1 MKKIIL
7 FILLFS
13 VFVSDTSAY
22 NISEKQQKIILNLKE
37 ELYFASLHQ
46 EKSWFEENLKKIDK
60 NIAKNKNSPEKLI
73 ILFELKK
80 EFIKL
85 RNENF
90 PEFIEK
96 VPDTNEDEKNEIKK
110 YYKDFFTQHGK
121 NITTKLQV
129 PAKCR
134 EFYKEI
140 DEIWKKYDFPTPLII
155 ATWWKETNCWLS
167 NPKNGWWPFQITSTY
182 HTPWVLTFAQF
193 EKKVIQYIEF
203 SRGKIA
209 SYEKNATLKKRFKK
223 EKINISYY
231 NFSLSDLQ
239 LYAVLYNGAGK
250 TTDITKNTFA
260 NANLNTSLTSNS
272 DGLVTRFLK
281 IIHYQSQR

>member
-1 MKKIIL
+1 M
-7 FILLFS
+7 FS
-13 VFVSDTSAY
+13 FHITHAY
-22 NISEKQQKIILNLKE
+22 NISPTQEKIILNLKE

-46 EKSWFEENLKKIDK
+46 EKSWFEENLKNIDK

-90 PEFIEK
+90 PEFVEK
-96 VPDTNEDEKNEIKK
+96 IEKNEENKDEIKQ
-110 YYKDFFTQHGK
+110 YYKDFFSQHGK
-121 NITTKLQV
+121 NITTKLEV
-129 PAKCR
+129 PKKCR

-140 DEIWKKYDFPTPLII
+140 DVIAKKYDFPTPLII
-155 ATWWKETNCWLS
+155 ATWWKETNCGLA
-167 NPKNGWWPFQITSTY
+167 NPRNGWWPFQITSTY

-203 SRGKIA
+203 SRWKIA
-209 SYEKNATLKKRFKK
+209 NYEKNPTLKKRFKK
-223 EKINISYY
+223 EKINITYN

-239 LYAVLYNGAGK
+239 LYAILYNGAGK
-250 TTDITKNTFA
+250 TTDMTKNTFA
-260 NANLNTSLTSNS
+260 NANLNKSVTSNS

-281 IIHYQSQR
+281 IIHDQTQR